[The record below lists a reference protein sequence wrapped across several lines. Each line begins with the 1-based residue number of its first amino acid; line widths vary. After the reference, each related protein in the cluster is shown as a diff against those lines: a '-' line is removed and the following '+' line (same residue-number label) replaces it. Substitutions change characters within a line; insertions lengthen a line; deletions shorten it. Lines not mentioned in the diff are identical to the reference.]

1 MARKIRHYKSSYSRR
16 RSRTKRIVGTI
27 VFIIL
32 ALVLVVVGYSIGGT
46 VMDYLQNKKDDN
58 SSSVWSPNSDY
69 SSMPQNSET
78 NNSTSQDESEPE
90 PVKIDTDST
99 YYLPEL
105 AILSAQTLEEE
116 LDKAVSLKVDSVAI
130 TLKNDVNGLLYA
142 SENLAPPEQREL
154 KLSQIISAV
163 KQRSLKPIAIISTLK
178 DHISMGSIPD
188 LNYHFSDG
196 SSTWLDNS
204 PDQGGKPWISPFKS
218 ATVDF
223 FKTISKEIFEAGFEE
238 IYYTNLIFPNF
249 MDYDYTV
256 LADIGDSEKRISALK
271 TISSAIS
278 GEFGD
283 KKALAQVN
291 AEELIN
297 DGNAYL
303 GSAEILSKGK
313 TEDID
318 IALRIEP
325 SLCGK
330 TVNRKDGQTETMPTS
345 YYDMVKRVSD
355 EALKAVS
362 KDRLQLVVSKGDL
375 SDAEIQELNKEFN
388 VAALFNLFGAYEI

>member
-303 GSAEILSKGK
+303 GSAEILSKGMI
-313 TEDID
+313 ENID

-388 VAALFNLFGAYEI
+388 VSYIV